1 MKSGEGVWSSAT
13 LSPLFRL
20 SPLCFF
26 EKCFADHDI
35 LGATPAL
42 FLVGFSIGAWEAPGF
57 AEVASWVR
65 RLLAA
70 VRPPSAARMR
80 SITGGVPP
88 RAPQAADPR
97 SPPRHA
103 PPPGP
108 HPVHRT
114 VPPEPLLDGMGA
126 LRFLIQCQQQ
136 GLECL
141 SGGLGAVVAGLGME
155 TSRAGIGCHGEIAVG
170 LTQPGAQTARHG
182 LRVGCSRIASRQ
194 MPRHQGSS
202 PRCRSSQ
209 RPWPRAMTS
218 STRPVPSRASA
229 S

>member
-1 MKSGEGVWSSAT
+1 MWRLSLRQIRIGLLRLQLPQRDSRCQQSEQQHSRQIQKYYKSERPLPAPCQEITQLAQPEKMKSGEGVWSSAT

-126 LRFLIQCQQQ
+126 LR
-136 GLECL
+136 
-141 SGGLGAVVAGLGME
+141 S
-155 TSRAGIGCHGEIAVG
+155 
-170 LTQPGAQTARHG
+170 
-182 LRVGCSRIASRQ
+182 
-194 MPRHQGSS
+194 
-202 PRCRSSQ
+202 
-209 RPWPRAMTS
+209 
-218 STRPVPSRASA
+218 
-229 S
+229 